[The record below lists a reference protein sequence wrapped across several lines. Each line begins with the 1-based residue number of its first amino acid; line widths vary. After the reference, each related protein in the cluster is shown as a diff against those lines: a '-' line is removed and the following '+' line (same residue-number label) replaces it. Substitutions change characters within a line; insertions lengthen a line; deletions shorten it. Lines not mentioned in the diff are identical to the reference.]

1 MYIQLITLNAIKG
14 IDMAKE
20 MKNFRL
26 ESELLDGLACVAA
39 RDFNGNMTA
48 ALEDVIKHSLLVRS
62 VPEADRDR
70 LRVSAKRGSYSE
82 EYDKHERKMIDFF
95 LV

>member
-1 MYIQLITLNAIKG
+1 
-14 IDMAKE
+14 MAKE

-26 ESELLDGLACVAA
+26 EAELLDGLACVAEL
-39 RDFNGNMTA
+39 DFNGNMTA

-62 VPEADRDR
+62 IPEGDRDR
-70 LRVSAKRGSYSE
+70 LRVSAKRGAFSA